1 MAAGNANTSYV
12 GACERL
18 LQILEGEGRAGFL
31 EVALVLYRILVSEGS
46 VERYASAI
54 LKF

>member
-1 MAAGNANTSYV
+1 MAASNADTSYM
-12 GACERL
+12 GAYERL

-31 EVALVLYRILVSEGS
+31 EVLCRILVSEGS
-46 VERYASAI
+46 VERYAGTI